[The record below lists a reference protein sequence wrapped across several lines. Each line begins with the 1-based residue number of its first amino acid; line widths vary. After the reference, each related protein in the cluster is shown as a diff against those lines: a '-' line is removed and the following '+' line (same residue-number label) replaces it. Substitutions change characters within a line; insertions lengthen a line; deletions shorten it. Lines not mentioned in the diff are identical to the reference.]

1 MQTRTGGDDAKPA
14 AVEEGGGEAD
24 GEKDGQRS
32 VMDVLVDARWL
43 SLMPAQAPQVRI
55 PCNRPISSLQ

>member
-1 MQTRTGGDDAKPA
+1 MQTRAIGDDAKLS
-14 AVEEGGGEAD
+14 AVEEAGEEAD

-43 SLMPAQAPQVRI
+43 SLMPAQAARVRTS
-55 PCNRPISSLQ
+55 CNRPISSLQ